1 MTTDTTFVTR
11 SHEENW
17 QPVLELAIEE
27 VFEIMV
33 GCRVKPVAQSGH
45 TPDRQFTAMVGLT
58 GSLCGILTVC
68 CGGKTAHGL
77 AKAMLGAAAQSEAEV
92 GDALGEICNMITGNF
107 KNKLAGTDD
116 RCMLSVPTVVSGGHY
131 SVHSMI
137 EGSSITALVLFEN
150 NPVFVT
156 LQVNN

>member
-1 MTTDTTFVTR
+1 
-11 SHEENW
+11 
-17 QPVLELAIEE
+17 
-27 VFEIMV
+27 
-33 GCRVKPVAQSGH
+33 
-45 TPDRQFTAMVGLT
+45 
-58 GSLCGILTVC
+58 
-68 CGGKTAHGL
+68 
-77 AKAMLGAAAQSEAEV
+77 V

-116 RCMLSVPTVVSGGHY
+116 RCMLSVPTVVSGGQY